1 MKNLMR
7 AIFVMILVKSALAT
21 CVAPRDLQVYV
32 VESFLPFHNTH
43 AIVSLDR
50 EDIIISK
57 DIVCRNF
64 DFNCE
69 DKSDYEVL
77 EGFVKKLIQIRNVAY
92 ESWQDITV
100 DKKCFAPKSI
110 QKQSISSCLKRI

>member
-1 MKNLMR
+1 MNNLMR
-7 AIFVMILVKSALAT
+7 AIFAIFLVKAALAT

-43 AIVSLDR
+43 VVVSMDR
-50 EDIIISK
+50 EDLIISK
-57 DIVCRNF
+57 DVVCTNF
-64 DFNCE
+64 EFDCA

-77 EGFVKKLIQIRNVAY
+77 ESFVQELIQIRKVAY

-100 DKKCFAPKSI
+100 DKKCFVPTSVR
-110 QKQSISSCLKRI
+110 KQSISDCLKRI